1 MRFDLK
7 SKPRPSFRAI
17 MLIAFFSI
25 FFAVG
30 LGMLGYSLHAIKK
43 SSEVATWP
51 VAPGRILSSEMTSSS
66 SSDGTT
72 YRIKVA
78 YDYSVLG
85 QVYQGDR
92 IAFGYSGSSG
102 REAHQEILER
112 LPAGRQVEVRHHP
125 DKPHQ
130 AALGFGFHRSIKFTL
145 AFSITWLLFTSGM
158 ALMFWLFS
166 RPDQALLDSIRL
178 L

>member
-1 MRFDLK
+1 
-7 SKPRPSFRAI
+7 

-30 LGMLGYSLHAIKK
+30 LGMLGYSLYSIKK
-43 SSEVATWP
+43 SNEVATWP
-51 VAPGRILSSEMTSSS
+51 MAIGRILSSEMTSISD
-66 SSDGTT
+66 SDGTT
-72 YRIKVA
+72 YRVKVA
-78 YDYSVLG
+78 YDYSVMG
-85 QVYQGDR
+85 QTHHGDR

-102 REAHQEILER
+102 QEAHQQILER
-112 LPAGRQVEVRHHP
+112 LPVGRQVEVRYRP
-125 DKPHQ
+125 DKPEE
-130 AALGFGFHRSIKFTL
+130 AALAYGFHRSTKFTL

-178 L
+178 H